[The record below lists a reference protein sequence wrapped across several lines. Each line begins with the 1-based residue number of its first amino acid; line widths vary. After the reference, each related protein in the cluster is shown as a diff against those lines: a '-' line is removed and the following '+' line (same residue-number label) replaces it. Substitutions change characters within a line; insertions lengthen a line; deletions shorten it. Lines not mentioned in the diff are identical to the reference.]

1 MNTLPWFTK
10 SDAREVQDTLLSAPF
25 LSQTRLHNKCD
36 DEEEEEEEVL
46 RFLALVA
53 GNSLLIT
60 LLAEPPPT
68 RLLDTMLELSSELSY
83 LAERTGET

>member
-1 MNTLPWFTK
+1 MITLPWFTK
-10 SDAREVQDTLLSAPF
+10 SDVREVQDTLLSAPF
-25 LSQTRLHNKCD
+25 LSQTRLHNTCED
-36 DEEEEEEEVL
+36 DVVL

-60 LLAEPPPT
+60 LLAEPPTT